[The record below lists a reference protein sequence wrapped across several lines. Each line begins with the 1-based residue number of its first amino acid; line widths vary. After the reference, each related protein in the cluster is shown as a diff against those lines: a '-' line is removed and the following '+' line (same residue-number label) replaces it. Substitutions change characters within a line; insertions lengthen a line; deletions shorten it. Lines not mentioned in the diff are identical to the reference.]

1 MMRWLAAATFF
12 AWTASAPALA
22 QGQLVDLELVLA
34 VDVSSSVDAGEYELQ
49 MSGIA
54 AAFRHPDVLMAI
66 EASTV
71 DGIAVTVLQWSDAKA
86 QAVLVEWTRI
96 ANAADAARFSER
108 IRNSPRVISG
118 GSTAIGAA
126 IYYALAQIQ
135 NNAFDGGRRTIDV
148 SGDGR
153 NNSGPPPW
161 LIHEEVEKRGV
172 TVNGLAIANEQ
183 PFVDIYYE
191 ESVVSGESAFVMRAE
206 DYEDFE
212 RAMAEKLI
220 REIGLPLSD
229 WQSPSRPL
237 FACKFHAC
245 PPRPERLL

>member
-1 MMRWLAAATFF
+1 VRYLAAAAALY
-12 AWTASAPALA
+12 AWAFCLPAALA

-49 MSGIA
+49 MNGLA
-54 AAFRHPDVLMAI
+54 AAFRHPDVLSAI

-71 DGIAVTVLQWSDAKA
+71 DGIAVTVLQWSDARA
-86 QAVLVEWTRI
+86 QAVAVEWTRI
-96 ANAADAARFSER
+96 ANATDAARFSER
-108 IRNSPRVISG
+108 IRTSPRVIPG
-118 GSTAIGAA
+118 GATAIGSA
-126 IYYALAQIQ
+126 IYFALAQIQ

-153 NNSGPPPW
+153 SNAGPPPL
-161 LIHEEVEKRGV
+161 LIHEEAQKRGV

-191 ESVVSGESAFVMRAE
+191 ESVVSGESAFVVRAE

-212 RAMAEKLI
+212 RAMVEKLI
-220 REIGLPLSD
+220 REIGLPLSY
-229 WQSPSRPL
+229 WPGRSQPT
-237 FACKFHAC
+237 FAAAGWKF
-245 PPRPERLL
+245 L